1 VDNNLLDSNINTHGG
16 GGTNIPSGFILMDKI
31 LSTYSLNID
40 VTILFISDGQDNNIN
55 TLETR
60 MRELKGNCGRRVS
73 LICLGILK
81 NFPTFLSMNLREFYH
96 NGDNSIPAV

>member
-1 VDNNLLDSNINTHGG
+1 MLNSNINSHGG
-16 GGTNIPSGFILMDKI
+16 GGTNIPCGFILMDQI
-31 LSTYSLNID
+31 LTNYTTDID
-40 VTILFISDGQDNNIN
+40 VTILFISDGQDNNLS
-55 TLETR
+55 TLEAR
-60 MRELKGNCGRRVS
+60 MRELKGNKGRRVS